1 MALNTVNPYTQIPF
15 FSSAGKQETEVLL
28 VKRLLI
34 QKWTGGRSSNPE
46 IPQWA
51 GQWGGI
57 CARPEALQP
66 IDKTAYAALF
76 AQTGINLND
85 PLVAEKYQIKTIQP
99 ETLQDVNYNPVPVD
113 REAPDLVS
121 GTTPAESDSLIQLLY
136 T

>member
-1 MALNTVNPYTQIPF
+1 MD
-15 FSSAGKQETEVLL
+15 
-28 VKRLLI
+28 
-34 QKWTGGRSSNPE
+34 GRSSNPE

-51 GQWGGI
+51 GQWGVI

-99 ETLQDVNYNPVPVD
+99 QTLQDVNYNPVPVD